1 MSFIIHSLF
10 WFLSTHVIEPHI
22 STIGVLGLRYL
33 TSYSIDEM
41 RDFHTLSLSYTLLL
55 GG

>member
-10 WFLSTHVIEPHI
+10 WFLFAHVIELHI
-22 STIGVLGLRYL
+22 STIWVLGLRYL
-33 TSYSIDEM
+33 TAYSIDEM
-41 RDFHTLSLSYTLLL
+41 REFHTLSLSYTLLW